1 MNIHRASDPQKR
13 ILHRLKISRGHLEK
27 VIRMIEDDTYCIDV
41 LHQLQAVASGLRE
54 TGHVVLENHL
64 KSCVADAIGK
74 GKKDEAIS
82 EIMQVFK
89 RGGGLLVNQKEMLY
103 GIFGLVSEILLTIL
117 FTTSVVN
124 SNNTG
129 MMRVM
134 GMRTDRMMDDDK
146 MMSREDMMGDHDED
160 MSMDDMVNS
169 LKGKT
174 GDDFDKAFITGM
186 IGHHQGAIDMANLAR
201 QYAGRE
207 EIKNLANDIVSAQ
220 TSEIE
225 MMLEWQKAWGY

>member
-1 MNIHRASDPQKR
+1 
-13 ILHRLKISRGHLEK
+13 
-27 VIRMIEDDTYCIDV
+27 
-41 LHQLQAVASGLRE
+41 
-54 TGHVVLENHL
+54 
-64 KSCVADAIGK
+64 
-74 GKKDEAIS
+74 
-82 EIMQVFK
+82 
-89 RGGGLLVNQKEMLY
+89 VNQKEMLY
-103 GIFGLVSEILLTIL
+103 GIIGLVSGILLTIL

-186 IGHHQGAIDMANLAR
+186 IEHHQGAIDMANLAR

>member
-1 MNIHRASDPQKR
+1 M
-13 ILHRLKISRGHLEK
+13 
-27 VIRMIEDDTYCIDV
+27 
-41 LHQLQAVASGLRE
+41 
-54 TGHVVLENHL
+54 
-64 KSCVADAIGK
+64 
-74 GKKDEAIS
+74 
-82 EIMQVFK
+82 
-89 RGGGLLVNQKEMLY
+89 NQKEMLY
-103 GIFGLVSEILLTIL
+103 GIIGLVSGILLTIL

-186 IGHHQGAIDMANLAR
+186 IEHHQGAIDMANLAR